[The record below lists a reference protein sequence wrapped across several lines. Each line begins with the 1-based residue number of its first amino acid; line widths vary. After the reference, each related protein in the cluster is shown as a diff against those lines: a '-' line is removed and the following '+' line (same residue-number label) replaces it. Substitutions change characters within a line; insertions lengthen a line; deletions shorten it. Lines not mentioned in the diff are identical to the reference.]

1 MKELKPSILSTL
13 VESVDFSEESRST
26 CNFTV
31 VLVNGIFHFASIKP
45 SKSKT
50 TNLETVSE
58 K

>member
-13 VESVDFSEESRST
+13 VESADFSEESRST
-26 CNFTV
+26 FSFTV

-50 TNLETVSE
+50 TSSDTVTE